1 MGIVSGRPVDF
12 LLERTGIG
20 GLVLVG
26 QYGLE
31 RLVDGRVTFD
41 PRAEP
46 YVPRIAE
53 VAIEAAERWPRLV
66 IERKGAI
73 AVALHWRTDPGAV
86 PPIDEVSEL
95 ASRHGLTLLPGRMV
109 VELRPPLPVDKGT
122 AVESLLA
129 GAGVTL
135 GAFAGD
141 DVGDLAAFDAL
152 DRLVASG
159 ALEQAV
165 RVAVRSEESP
175 PELLD
180 RADAV
185 VDGPEG
191 LVAVLDAL
199 ARSSG

>member
-1 MGIVSGRPVDF
+1 
-12 LLERTGIG
+12 
-20 GLVLVG
+20 
-26 QYGLE
+26 
-31 RLVDGRVTFD
+31 
-41 PRAEP
+41 
-46 YVPRIAE
+46 
-53 VAIEAAERWPRLV
+53 VAAVAPAAADRWPRLV

-122 AVESLLA
+122 AVESLLS
-129 GAGVTL
+129 GAGIL
-135 GAFAGD
+135 HGAFAGD
-141 DVGDLAAFDAL
+141 DVGDLAAYDAL
-152 DRLVASG
+152 DRMVASG
-159 ALEQAV
+159 ALEHAV

-175 PELLD
+175 PELVD

-191 LVAVLDAL
+191 LVAAL
-199 ARSSG
+199 TDTIAALER